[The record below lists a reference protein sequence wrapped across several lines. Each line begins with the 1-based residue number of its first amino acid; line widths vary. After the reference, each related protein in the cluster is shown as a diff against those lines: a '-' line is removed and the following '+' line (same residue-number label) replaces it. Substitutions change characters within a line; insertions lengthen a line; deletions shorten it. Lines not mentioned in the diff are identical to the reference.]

1 MAFRAMWIPDDYQ
14 GPPPGYPWI
23 EVGRMALPPKSKSA
37 GARANRAASS
47 NGITAAGATVAGTGQ
62 RTDAP
67 GPDAAAASAPGDVIG
82 QFVGDARTAGAGDDR
97 AAAARAWLAGCMYPD
112 VGATMKA
119 WNALSDPRVT
129 LTALDALFGSTLL

>member
-1 MAFRAMWIPDDYQ
+1 MWIPDDYQ